1 MPSFEIWWDP
11 GPYKSCVLHAY
22 ITRMDD
28 TDSSRS
34 LWTTASPECLGLIN
48 VGKYLCDSMQYVLNL
63 SKQVNLDSLD
73 LAIGWVWP
81 TVGTLWRHLSDC
93 SGAKYLASFQ
103 WHWISWT
110 SKPSLS
116 ATLNSIPSG
125 WTEGF
130 PSLSTLLS
138 DPDSHCKLGWEPLTI
153 PCHGLKAI
161 LTRCFPSS
169 G

>member
-81 TVGTLWRHLSDC
+81 TVGTL
-93 SGAKYLASFQ
+93 
-103 WHWISWT
+103 
-110 SKPSLS
+110 
-116 ATLNSIPSG
+116 
-125 WTEGF
+125 
-130 PSLSTLLS
+130 
-138 DPDSHCKLGWEPLTI
+138 
-153 PCHGLKAI
+153 
-161 LTRCFPSS
+161 
-169 G
+169 